1 MRRMITGK
9 DAEIFKNVTA
19 DGTKTVVS
27 GDLDVSGNILKN
39 GQPLASGTKLY
50 KHCIKLEHSKMAEI
64 RDILLVIVNTSSE
77 SMSFTA
83 TNKSIPEIEDYGNDT
98 TNVVSSIAYNPYM
111 NDVGTAWLRNGV
123 LHSSSTGMNGVTVS
137 KGVDTITEL

>member
-9 DAEIFKNVTA
+9 DAEIFKNIAA

-50 KHCIKLEHSKMAEI
+50 KHSIKLEHSKMNEI
-64 RDILLVIVNTSSE
+64 REVYLVIVNTSSA
-77 SMSFTA
+77 SMSFT
-83 TNKSIPEIEDYGNDT
+83 NNSQSIPAIEDYSNDT
-98 TNVVSSIAYNPYM
+98 TNVVSSIAYNQYM
-111 NDVGTAWLRNGV
+111 ADVGTAWLRNGT
-123 LHSSSTGMNGVTVS
+123 LRSSSTGMNGITVS